1 MAKLRLDGF
10 ENERQALADPNVWED
25 VLRMIAERKMPP
37 PGSARPSP
45 ESYARV
51 SAWIESRL
59 DRIVAARKLDPGR
72 VTARRL
78 NRAEYNHTV
87 RDLLHVDLRPADD
100 FPVDDSGYGFDNNG
114 DVLSTSPVLMEKYVR
129 AAGKLARAAIWD
141 RPRQAPPTRFRLQ
154 ADRRQAGEPAT
165 AAIGEVAPFTPDG
178 SMSLGYAFPATGA
191 YRISFGAVDRRL
203 RSPENGRY
211 LNDVPAPPPRIMTMT
226 LDGERIAT
234 KAVEAANGFDR
245 SEQVA
250 RRIAA
255 GTHSIWLGFVDSNA
269 EPMNPNLEYAQRR
282 LWVDFLE
289 INGPFDA
296 DARPLPESHRRIV
309 ICTPDAEEPWR
320 PCMRRLLAQLL
331 RRAFRR
337 PATAR
342 QIDRFMQLAE
352 RAMKNGAGFESAVQ
366 LALQAVLVSPEFL
379 FRIERDPHS
388 EDEDGVEQID
398 AFELASRLS
407 YFLWSSMPDDE
418 LLDAAEQ
425 GGLNDSDELQRQVR
439 RMLDSPK
446 STAFVE
452 NFAGQWLQLR
462 NLAQASPDAALFP
475 EFDGE
480 LRAAM
485 KRETE
490 LFFAAVV
497 REDRSLLEFLDS
509 DFTFL
514 NERLARHY
522 GIDGVEGDEFRKVA
536 LTDSRRG
543 GLLSHAGILTVSSY
557 PTRTSPVLRGL
568 WVMEN
573 LLGQAPPPPP
583 PDVPELEESELG
595 IGGTLREQLEKHRAD
610 ENCASCHRVMDA
622 IGFGLE
628 NYDPIGRWRTHE
640 GKLPL
645 DVSGEVAG
653 RQTLRVAGRVEEHLA
668 RQRSECGGQSAHK
681 EIDGLCLG
689 TRRRTQRQSGRGRD
703 PDRAGC
709 RRIPLFR
716 IDRRHRIEHA
726 FSDAPPRAGRE
737 RKVTGLKR
745 ARACPKQPAATL
757 PWPTAGWPAGCGT
770 TRRPAPRRRSLPWRR
785 CRCRTH
791 WKEEFRYA
799 ASLLVS
805 AA

>member
-1 MAKLRLDGF
+1 MRLVFLIVLAAAPLAAADFAVDVRPFLVEHCAACHGAEVQMAKLRLDGF
-10 ENERQALADPNVWED
+10 ENERQALADPGVWED
-25 VLRMIAERKMPP
+25 VLRMIAARKMPP
-37 PGSARPSP
+37 AGSARPSP

-59 DRIVAARKLDPGR
+59 DRIVAARKPDPGR

-78 NRAEYNHTV
+78 NRSEYNHTV

-114 DVLSTSPVLMEKYVR
+114 DVLSISPVLMEKYVR
-129 AAGKLARAAIWD
+129 AAEKLARAAIWD
-141 RPRQAPPTRFRLQ
+141 SPRQAQPTRFRIQ
-154 ADRRQAGEPAT
+154 ADRRQAGEPQA

-178 SMSLGYAFPATGA
+178 SMSLSYEFQATGN

-203 RSPENGRY
+203 RSPDNGRY
-211 LNDVPAPPPRIMTMT
+211 LNNVPAPPPRIMTMT

-245 SEQVA
+245 SERIT

-255 GTHSIWLGFVDSNA
+255 GTHAIRLGFIDA
-269 EPMNPNLEYAQRR
+269 DAQPMNPNLEYDQRR
-282 LWVDFLE
+282 LWVDYLE
-289 INGPFDA
+289 ISGPFDA
-296 DARPLPESHRRIV
+296 AARPLPESHRRIV

-337 PATAR
+337 PAAAGR
-342 QIDRFMQLAE
+342 SDRFMQLAE
-352 RAMKNGAGFESAVQ
+352 RAMKDGAGFEGAVQ
-366 LALQAVLVSPEFL
+366 LALQSVLVSPEFL

-388 EDEDGVEQID
+388 ADADGMGRID

-425 GGLNDSDELQRQVR
+425 GGLDDPDELQRQVR

-446 STAFVE
+446 AAAFVE

-475 EFDGE
+475 EFDDE

-490 LFFAAVV
+490 LFFAAVM

-522 GIDGVEGDEFRKVA
+522 GIDGIEGDEFHRVA
-536 LTDSRRG
+536 LTDERRG

-573 LLGQAPPPPP
+573 ILGRAPPPPP
-583 PDVPELEESELG
+583 PDVPELEATEAG
-595 IGGTLREQLEKHRAD
+595 IGGTLREQLEKHRAN
-610 ENCASCHRVMDA
+610 ESCASCHRVMDA

-645 DVSGEVAG
+645 DVSGELPGGKRFESPAELRRILRDSEADTAARALTKKLMTYALGRGVERSDNPAVDAIQAKLAAG
-653 RQTLRVAGRVEEHLA
+653 GYRFSVL
-668 RQRSECGGQSAHK
+668 
-681 EIDGLCLG
+681 IDGIVSSMPFRM
-689 TRRRTQRQSGRGRD
+689 RRRAL
-703 PDRAGC
+703 AG
-709 RRIPLFR
+709 
-716 IDRRHRIEHA
+716 
-726 FSDAPPRAGRE
+726 
-737 RKVTGLKR
+737 
-745 ARACPKQPAATL
+745 
-757 PWPTAGWPAGCGT
+757 
-770 TRRPAPRRRSLPWRR
+770 
-785 CRCRTH
+785 
-791 WKEEFRYA
+791 
-799 ASLLVS
+799 S
-805 AA
+805 AE

>member
-10 ENERQALADPNVWED
+10 ASEQEALAAPNVWED
-25 VLRMIAERKMPP
+25 VLRMIAARKMPP

-59 DRIVAARKLDPGR
+59 DRIVAARKPDPGR

-78 NRAEYNHTV
+78 NRSEYNHTV
-87 RDLLHVDLRPADD
+87 RDLLRVDLRPADD

-114 DVLSTSPVLMEKYVR
+114 DVLSISPVLMEKYVQ
-129 AAGKLARAAIWD
+129 AAGRLARAAIWD
-141 RPRQAPPTRFRLQ
+141 KPRLAPPTRFRIQ
-154 ADRRQAGEPAT
+154 ADRRQAGEPPA
-165 AAIGEVAPFTPDG
+165 AAIGEVAPFTADG
-178 SMSLGYAFPATGA
+178 SISLNHEFPATGN

-203 RSPENGRY
+203 RSPDNGRY

-234 KAVEAANGFDR
+234 KAVEAADGFNR
-245 SEQVA
+245 SEQVT

-255 GTHSIWLGFVDSNA
+255 GTRGVRVGFIDA
-269 EPMNPNLEYAQRR
+269 QAQPMNPNLEYEQRR
-282 LWVDFLE
+282 LWVDSLE
-289 INGPFDA
+289 ISGPFDA

-309 ICTPDAEEPWR
+309 ICAPDAEEPWR
-320 PCMRRLLAQLL
+320 PCARRLLAQLL

-337 PATAR
+337 PAAAA
-342 QIDRFMQLAE
+342 QIDRFMQLME

-366 LALQAVLVSPEFL
+366 LALQSVLVSPEFL
-379 FRIERDPHS
+379 FRIERDPDAA
-388 EDEDGVEQID
+388 DENGIARID

-425 GGLNDSDELQRQVR
+425 GGLDDPGELRRQVK

-446 STAFVE
+446 SDAFIE

-462 NLAQASPDAALFP
+462 NLAQARPDPVLFP
-475 EFDGE
+475 EFDDE

-490 LFFAAVV
+490 LFFAAIV

-509 DFTFL
+509 GFTFL

-522 GIDGVEGDEFRKVA
+522 GIDGVEGDAFRKVVLA
-536 LTDSRRG
+536 DARRG
-543 GLLSHAGILTVSSY
+543 GLLSQAAVLTVSSY

-573 LLGQAPPPPP
+573 ILGQAPPPPP
-583 PDVPELEESELG
+583 PDVPELEVADVG
-595 IGGTLREQLEKHRAD
+595 IRGTLREQLEKHRAN
-610 ENCASCHRVMDA
+610 EGCASCHRVMDA

-628 NYDPIGRWRTHE
+628 NYDPIGRWCTRE
-640 GKLPL
+640 GRLPL
-645 DVSGEVAG
+645 DVSGELPGGKRFASPAKLKRILRDSEADSVSRAIVKKLMTYALGRGVERSDNPAVDAVQAKLAAG
-653 RQTLRVAGRVEEHLA
+653 GYRFFALV
-668 RQRSECGGQSAHK
+668 
-681 EIDGLCLG
+681 DGIVSSIPFRM
-689 TRRRTQRQSGRGRD
+689 RRREPVESG
-703 PDRAGC
+703 
-709 RRIPLFR
+709 
-716 IDRRHRIEHA
+716 E
-726 FSDAPPRAGRE
+726 
-737 RKVTGLKR
+737 
-745 ARACPKQPAATL
+745 
-757 PWPTAGWPAGCGT
+757 
-770 TRRPAPRRRSLPWRR
+770 
-785 CRCRTH
+785 
-791 WKEEFRYA
+791 
-799 ASLLVS
+799 
-805 AA
+805 